1 MNTFPKE
8 LTPEDEVRIR
18 KIVADYEK
26 ENAELRE
33 KLALNQSVID
43 DIKKVVLPSED
54 SPFYGYVE
62 TMDCDNVQSG
72 SFQKFESELHANQW
86 VAELD
91 SELRIVTS
99 YQITEEEY
107 LEGRKSEPR
116 VIDHNAIAMNY

>member
-8 LTPEDEVRIR
+8 LTPKDEVRIR

-26 ENAELRE
+26 ENTELRE
-33 KLALNQSVID
+33 KLASNQNIID
-43 DIKKVVLPSED
+43 AIKTVLPSED
-54 SPFYGYVE
+54 APFYGYVE

-107 LEGRKSEPR
+107 LDGRKSKPQE
-116 VIDHNAIAMNY
+116 IDHNAIAMNY